1 MKWPMLN
8 QSIAN
13 QNSCFGPDAE
23 AFIFSILRMYKVC
36 CHGRLASE
44 PHMKIIVFLILSYQ
58 FKRDAKE
65 STLLLKLKIR
75 ELTSGV
81 FLG

>member
-1 MKWPMLN
+1 
-8 QSIAN
+8 
-13 QNSCFGPDAE
+13 
-23 AFIFSILRMYKVC
+23 
-36 CHGRLASE
+36 
-44 PHMKIIVFLILSYQ
+44 MKIIVFLILSYQ

-81 FLG
+81 FLGYFLLGMCRWPPRAPTPLLIVWSVANDRPHLYHFWANCNFRDS